1 MLHGHSLIAIHRCL
15 WPSPFR
21 TSNSSDGGKA
31 DPEVYDRPFNAHDPE
46 GANPWDTTRNLPLV
60 WSTPGRAGEGFGPGN
75 TVMVD
80 DTPRKMRFMSA
91 GLVVVPEYT
100 EASVVEVV
108 HGGGGGRGGTLGSG
122 AHEEGELRREHQQR
136 AHRQMEVM
144 PRLTEY
150 MM

>member
-1 MLHGHSLIAIHRCL
+1 MS
-15 WPSPFR
+15 S
-21 TSNSSDGGKA
+21 SSDGGEA
-31 DPEVYDRPFNAHDPE
+31 VPEVYDRPFNAHDPE

-80 DTPRKMRFMSA
+80 DTPRKMRFMDA

-100 EASVVEVV
+100 EASVVEVLRV
-108 HGGGGGRGGTLGSG
+108 RAGTLRSCDGDD
-122 AHEEGELRREHQQR
+122 ACEER
-136 AHRQMEVM
+136 ALRQMEVM